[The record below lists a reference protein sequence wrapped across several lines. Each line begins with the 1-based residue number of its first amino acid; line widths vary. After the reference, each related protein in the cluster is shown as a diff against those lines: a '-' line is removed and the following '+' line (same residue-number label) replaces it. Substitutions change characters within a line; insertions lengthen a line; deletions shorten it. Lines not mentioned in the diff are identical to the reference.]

1 MMQRINHNN
10 EQVGQTVL
18 DAFRSKF
25 AVSAPG
31 RSRRGARQRCDRAEG
46 WLTIVSIALIPVT
59 TAAIVETIVNARLA
73 MALGRLKEPM
83 DNHVV
88 VVGLGDVGT
97 GVIRQ
102 LHMRGVPVVAIDKT
116 EAARGAQLARELDVP
131 LVIGDASREETL
143 RAASVRDLPGSRRVV
158 HR

>member
-1 MMQRINHNN
+1 
-10 EQVGQTVL
+10 
-18 DAFRSKF
+18 
-25 AVSAPG
+25 
-31 RSRRGARQRCDRAEG
+31 
-46 WLTIVSIALIPVT
+46 VSIALIPVF
-59 TAAIVETIVNARLA
+59 TAAIVETIVNAWLA

-88 VVGLGDVGT
+88 VVGRGNVGT
-97 GVIRQ
+97 RVIRQ